1 MQRTDRLF
9 EIIQLLRA
17 APAPL
22 SAAAMA
28 ERMEVSP
35 RTIYRHV
42 ATLQSLRVPIE
53 RAPGIGYVM
62 RKGYDLPPIALD
74 EEEREAVAVGLSLLA
89 RTGDRHLN
97 AAAARVLD
105 KLARPEDGENMG
117 RLGVSG
123 YGIPETVSE
132 RIVQLRRALR
142 EGRRLRIGYRAL
154 DGAVSERTIHP
165 RSLVYYIEVAV
176 LEAWCELRDDV
187 RHFRVD
193 RIETCEAVGPETEGT
208 FDT

>member
-17 APAPL
+17 ASAPL
-22 SAAAMA
+22 SAAVMA
-28 ERMEVSP
+28 ERMEVSL

-53 RAPGIGYVM
+53 GAPGIGYVM

-89 RTGDRHLN
+89 RTGDRQLN

-105 KLARPEDGENMG
+105 KLNNPDDGDG
-117 RLGVSG
+117 IARLGVSG
-123 YGIPETVSE
+123 HGIPETFSE

-142 EGRRLRIGYRAL
+142 DGQRLRIAYRAL
-154 DGAVSERTIHP
+154 DGAVSERTVQP

-176 LEAWCELRDDV
+176 LEAWCELREDV

-193 RIETCEAVGPETEGT
+193 RIETCEETGP
-208 FDT
+208 

>member
-53 RAPGIGYVM
+53 GAPGIGYVM

-74 EEEREAVAVGLSLLA
+74 EEEREAVAVGLSLLV
-89 RTGDRHLN
+89 RTGDRQLN
-97 AAAARVLD
+97 VAAARVMD
-105 KLARPEDGENMG
+105 KLARLEDAGLTE

-123 YGIPETVSE
+123 YGIPETFSQ
-132 RIVQLRRALR
+132 RTVQLRRALR
-142 EGRRLRIGYRAL
+142 DGQRLRIRYRAL
-154 DGAVSERTIHP
+154 DGAMSERTIQP

-176 LEAWCELRDDV
+176 LEAWCELREDV

-193 RIETCEAVGPETEGT
+193 RIEECVEAAP
-208 FDT
+208 

>member
-17 APAPL
+17 APRPL
-22 SAAAMA
+22 SAAVMA

-53 RAPGIGYVM
+53 GAPGVGYVM

-89 RTGDRHLN
+89 RTGDRQLN
-97 AAAARVLD
+97 AAAARVRD
-105 KLARPEDGENMG
+105 KLDGRADADRIA

-123 YGIPETVSE
+123 HGIPETFSE
-132 RIVQLRRALR
+132 RTVQVRRALR
-142 EGRRLRIGYRAL
+142 DGRRLRIAYRAL
-154 DGAVSERTIHP
+154 DGAVTERTIRP
-165 RSLVYYIEVAV
+165 QSLVYYVEVAV
-176 LEAWCELRDDV
+176 LEAWCEMRGDV

-193 RIETCEAVGPETEGT
+193 RIEACVEVVP
-208 FDT
+208 